1 MKVIIDTDKCAEL
14 GLTPDVALYLAS
26 LYFDHSITRDT
37 FNEVC
42 KKGFIIYDEFK
53 AGFPVNGRI
62 TQDGVDVAET
72 LFLNSEIVQVVKED
86 GKEQDRF
93 MLLADK
99 LREIYPQGK
108 KQGTNLQWRDST
120 VMISK
125 RLKSLIK
132 KYDVSFT
139 DEEAVSATKRYVDS
153 FHGDYRFMQVL
164 RYFLWK
170 DDKINGEEVSQFL
183 SYLENNDE
191 GQDNNSDW
199 NTVLR

>member
-1 MKVIIDTDKCAEL
+1 MKVVIDTDKCAEL
-14 GLTPDVALYLAS
+14 GLTPDIAFYLAS
-26 LYFDHSITRDT
+26 LYFNHCITRET

-42 KKGFIIYDEFK
+42 KKGYIIYDKFS

-62 TQDGVDVAET
+62 TQDGINAVES
-72 LFLNSEIVQVVKED
+72 LFLNSEIVQVVKIGD
-86 GKEQDRF
+86 SEQDRF
-93 MLLADK
+93 MILADK

-108 KQGTNLQWRDST
+108 KPGTNLQWRDST
-120 VMISK
+120 IMIAK

-139 DEEAVSATKRYVDS
+139 DEEAVEATKRYVDS
-153 FHGDYRFMQVL
+153 YHGDYRFMQVL

-170 DDKINGEEVSQFL
+170 DDKISGEEVSQFL
-183 SYLENNDE
+183 SYLQNKDC
-191 GQDNNSDW
+191 QDNNPNW

>member
-1 MKVIIDTDKCAEL
+1 MKVVIDTDKCAEL

-26 LYFDHSITRDT
+26 LYFNHCITRDT
-37 FNEVC
+37 FNEIC
-42 KKGFIIYDEFK
+42 KKGYITYDGFA
-53 AGFPVNGRI
+53 AGFPVNGKI
-62 TQDGVDVAET
+62 TQEGVDVVES
-72 LFLNSEIVQVVKED
+72 LFLNSEIVQVVKFGD
-86 GKEQDRF
+86 KEQDRF
-93 MLLADK
+93 MVLADK

-132 KYDVSFT
+132 KYGVSFT
-139 DEEAVSATKRYVDS
+139 DEEAVAATRRYVDS

-183 SYLENNDE
+183 SYLQNDD

>member
-1 MKVIIDTDKCAEL
+1 MKVIVDTDKCAEL
-14 GLTPDVALYLAS
+14 GLTPDVALYLTS
-26 LYFDHSITRDT
+26 LYFNCCITKDT

-42 KKGFIIYDEFK
+42 KKGFIEYDEFK

-62 TQDGVDVAET
+62 TQTGVDVVES
-72 LFLNSEIVQVVKED
+72 LFLNSEIVQVVKCGDE
-86 GKEQDRF
+86 EQDRF
-93 MLLADK
+93 MVLADK

-120 VMISK
+120 VMICK
-125 RLKSLIK
+125 RLKALIK
-132 KYDVSFT
+132 KYGVSFT
-139 DEEAVSATKRYVDS
+139 DEEAVEATKRYVDS

-183 SYLENNDE
+183 SYLQNNDD
-191 GQDNNSDW
+191 GQSNNSDW

>member
-1 MKVIIDTDKCAEL
+1 MKVVIDTDKCAEL

-26 LYFDHSITRDT
+26 LYFNHCITRDT
-37 FNEVC
+37 FNEIC
-42 KKGFIIYDEFK
+42 KKGYITYDGFA
-53 AGFPVNGRI
+53 AGFPVNGKI
-62 TQDGVDVAET
+62 TQEGVDVVES
-72 LFLNSEIVQVVKED
+72 LFLNSEIVQVVKFGDE
-86 GKEQDRF
+86 EQDRF
-93 MLLADK
+93 MVLADK

-132 KYDVSFT
+132 KYGVSFT
-139 DEEAVSATKRYVDS
+139 DEEAVAATRRYVDS

-183 SYLENNDE
+183 SYLQNDD